1 MKIRTRLS
9 IVFSLIASSVFI
21 VFGFTVFLFSEN
33 HRSDDFQD
41 HLKKRV
47 IVTEKIFLEK
57 ESFSEKELAKITDQ
71 FLHTLPQETDEVVE
85 INGGEK
91 LVFQHDYPSDFIEN
105 YTEFDVIEFADSNR
119 EGRCRV
125 FNVKGKTYLIIVT
138 AIDLVGYQNLSFL
151 KQVILLLAFIAIPL
165 IFLVSFIFT
174 KRELLPLS
182 KKIESANNIKAS
194 NLSARL
200 SVYNPD
206 DEIGQ
211 MAIAFNNLLDRLET
225 AFEAQKSFISNAAHE
240 IKNPLTAIMGE
251 AEIVLTKERNPEDYI
266 KALNIVL
273 SESERLDTTVNNLL
287 QLSKVLTQSAD
298 IKYEKINLNDFVFEV
313 KNSFDFVNSN
323 NQIIIEENE
332 KSAFIQGNRNLL
344 KTALV
349 NLFDNACKF
358 SNNDFVEVSLF
369 CKDEFY
375 VLKVKDKGI
384 GISKEDINK
393 VTVPFYRGENVIK
406 MNGSGIGLSLVSR
419 IMNLHSG
426 EIKINS
432 NEKVGTEIE
441 IFFKKLTA

>member
-105 YTEFDVIEFADSNR
+105 YTEFDVIKFTDSNR

-182 KKIESANNIKAS
+182 KKIESANNIKVS